1 MLSGRKTPITPTIE
15 EPCPTISVP
24 AVLEFPG
31 DDPRRDLTDLFVFG
45 SPQSP
50 GTWALSVGVNPFS
63 RFLADAN
70 EFNAGAPADE
80 VANYQVR
87 RE

>member
-1 MLSGRKTPITPTIE
+1 
-15 EPCPTISVP
+15 
-24 AVLEFPG
+24 
-31 DDPRRDLTDLFVFG
+31 LTDVFVFASL
-45 SPQSP
+45 SP
-50 GTWALSVGVNPFS
+50 
-63 RFLADAN
+63 FLADAN

>member
-1 MLSGRKTPITPTIE
+1 
-15 EPCPTISVP
+15 
-24 AVLEFPG
+24 
-31 DDPRRDLTDLFVFG
+31 
-45 SPQSP
+45 
-50 GTWALSVGVNPFS
+50 LSVGVNPFS